1 MCGASGARCLQQREP
16 AGGFSVYAEQLST
29 AIDAHEVLVMD
40 AVRINERGSHAELLV
55 ANGRYAQ
62 RWALQH

>member
-1 MCGASGARCLQQREP
+1 
-16 AGGFSVYAEQLST
+16 
-29 AIDAHEVLVMD
+29 MD